1 MGSLA
6 LRWWPMSGE
15 ANRLESLRTEVRQ
28 WLTTNIPIDW
38 REQQSGDNIQ
48 RFLASQREWLR
59 RLVSAGYATPH
70 WPAGWSGGGRSLS
83 EQVAIFEEI
92 ARADAPRMSL
102 YFISLYH
109 AAMTLFEWGTDA
121 QKSQHLPAI
130 LEGEIWCQGFSEPN
144 AGSDL
149 ASLRTR
155 AELCGERY
163 VVSGQKIWST
173 LGQFADYCLLLVRTD
188 ATVAKQAGITFL
200 LMDMK
205 SKGVEA
211 RPIRQITGDEEFAE
225 LFLNEVEIPIE
236 NRVGDENQGWRVAQ
250 TTLASER
257 GLTLVEL
264 AERMYRSLWRL
275 VGIVTSNGE
284 ESDRID
290 DEVRRR
296 IVDITTR
303 IEGLRALIAE
313 MMAKRIDGTGA
324 PGDAS
329 IIKLGYARIL
339 RDFCALGLR
348 LSGVAG
354 QRLTPYTLGAGY
366 ETGNWMFDFMNSY
379 QWNIAGGSN
388 EIQRNII
395 SERILLMPRDKQD

>member
-1 MGSLA
+1 M
-6 LRWWPMSGE
+6 RDESG
-15 ANRLESLRTEVRQ
+15 RLDQVRSEVRD
-28 WLTTNIPIDW
+28 WLASNIPTDW
-38 REQQSGDNIQ
+38 RAQQAGDNIEG
-48 RFLASQREWLR
+48 FLASQREWLG

-70 WPAGWSGGGRSLS
+70 WPAGWSGGGRPLA

-109 AAMTLFEWGTDA
+109 AAMTLIECGTEA
-121 QKSQHLPAI
+121 QKARHLPAI
-130 LEGEIWCQGFSEPN
+130 LQGEIWCQGFSEPN

-149 ASLRTR
+149 ASLKTK
-155 AELCGERY
+155 AERVGDRY
-163 VVSGQKIWST
+163 IVSGQKIWST

-188 ATVAKQAGITFL
+188 SSGPKQAGITFL

-211 RPIRQITGDEEFAE
+211 RPIKQITGDEEFAE
-225 LFLNEVEIPIE
+225 LFLDEVEIPVE
-236 NRVGDENQGWRVAQ
+236 NRVGEENQGWKVAQ

-264 AERMYRSLWRL
+264 TERLYRSLWRL
-275 VGIVTSNGE
+275 VSLVTRNGE
-284 ESDRID
+284 EADRLD
-290 DEVRRR
+290 DEVRRQ

-303 IEGLRALIAE
+303 IEGLRAMIAE
-313 MMAKRIDGTGA
+313 LMAKRISGHDS

-339 RDFCALGLR
+339 RDFSALGLR
-348 LSGVAG
+348 LRGLSG
-354 QRLTPYTLGAGY
+354 QQFSPYVLGAGY

-388 EIQRNII
+388 EVQRNII
-395 SERILLMPRDKQD
+395 SERVLMMPREKLV